1 MKRTLAVLLSLL
13 MIVCLCTAAGAAGL
27 KVEKTYAEAADGDLL
42 YTADFSASNYKVL
55 GVNDGFYYEVSD
67 GGATVT
73 MYAKEDNT
81 EDKNNVWGAYID
93 ALGLA
98 NGEKYTMTYKV
109 AANGNV
115 GKNNSVGLGM
125 ITSGENDEGGPC
137 VYNLYSNHNTLNE
150 DGTTDAR
157 RATFSVGGLKM
168 VDYIYGNKDADE
180 DADGYIIIKQEIDT
194 AAKTVKAYTLVNGAW
209 TFLQEQPL
217 TLSDASRICVMFRLH
232 YCVIDTTFSDVKIYR
247 GIGLTDEQLAGPVAV
262 EEAVATDAVEEI
274 AAAPQTFDAGVIAAV
289 CAVVSAAGYALSKKR

>member
-1 MKRTLAVLLSLL
+1 MKRTLSAILSLL

-42 YTADFSASNYKVL
+42 YKADFSASDYKVL

-73 MYAKEDNT
+73 MYAREDNT
-81 EDKNNVWGAYID
+81 EDKNNTWGAYID

-125 ITSGENDEGGPC
+125 ITSGEDDAGGPC
-137 VYNLYSNHNTLNE
+137 VYNLYSNHNTL
-150 DGTTDAR
+150 TDTGSIEER
-157 RATFSVGGLKM
+157 RATYSVGGSKM
-168 VDYIYGNKDADE
+168 VDYIYENKNADE
-180 DADGYIIIKQEIDT
+180 DEDGFITIKQDIDT

-209 TFLQEQPL
+209 TFLQEQPITL
-217 TLSDASRICVMFRLH
+217 TDTARICVMFRLH
-232 YCVIDTTFSDVKIYR
+232 YCVIDSTFTDVKIYR
-247 GIGLTDEQLAGPVAV
+247 GIGLTDEQLAGPVAA
-262 EEAVATDAVEEI
+262 EEVVVPEEI
-274 AAAPQTFDAGVIAAV
+274 AAAPQTFDAGIIAAAA
-289 CAVVSAAGYALSKKR
+289 AVVSAAGYAISKKRR